1 MEKIDRLGWAAGISF
16 ASYGVR
22 VGVRANSPLALRLA
36 RDYLP
41 PGWKA
46 SSSRLVDRLYSL
58 ILPTNGASRAMRR
71 FNLLYGDIA
80 RLARTTDSEEA
91 LEVLASDLQ
100 RYVAEMAI
108 DRVFVHAGVVAW
120 RDTAILLPGRS
131 NTGKTTLVAEFVK
144 AGATYYSDE
153 FAVLD
158 KRGRVH
164 PFAGALQIRDSKT
177 GKQTRHSVEQFGGHA
192 GTKPLP
198 VSLVVLT
205 KYRAGTR
212 WRPTRLSS
220 GQGVLEILAQ
230 TVSARRQPRRALITL
245 EKVATHAAVLKGA
258 RGEATDVIDWVFTY
272 VDDACSS
279 NSKPRRPGRRRSK
292 P

>member
-41 PGWKA
+41 PGWKT
-46 SSSRLVDRLYSL
+46 SSSLLVDRLYSL
-58 ILPTNGASRAMRR
+58 ILRSNGDAPRVMRR

-120 RDTAILLPGRS
+120 RDTAILLPGQT
-131 NTGKTTLVAEFVK
+131 NTGKTTLVAELVK

-164 PFAGALQIRDSKT
+164 PFAGALQIRDSNT

-205 KYRAGTR
+205 KYRAGTK

-245 EKVATHAAVLKGA
+245 EKVATRAAVLKGA
-258 RGEATDVIDWVFTY
+258 RGEATDVIDWVLTY
-272 VDDACSS
+272 VD
-279 NSKPRRPGRRRSK
+279 
-292 P
+292 